1 MKLYISEN
9 IDKAIAGF
17 TLIPIAYG
25 EIDLSS
31 IPSNCASEIVAI
43 DAIDKIPHDK
53 IELFVANLCSKIRLN
68 GIVHF
73 GGLDA
78 YALSRNL
85 LSGNIDIKQYS
96 EIISNNDAIYSSK
109 YILDLLRKYN
119 LSVKSVVYKGHYYEI
134 TAQRT
139 YNQN

>member
-9 IDKAIAGF
+9 IDKAISGF
-17 TLIPIAYG
+17 TLIPIVYG
-25 EIDLSS
+25 EVDLNS
-31 IPSNCASEIVAI
+31 IPNNCASEIVAI
-43 DAIDKIPHDK
+43 DAIDNISNDK
-53 IELFVANLCSKIRLN
+53 IELFISNLYSKIRLN

-85 LSGNIDIKQYS
+85 LSGNIDIKEYS
-96 EIISNNDAIYSSK
+96 KMISQNNAIYSSK

-119 LSVKSVVYKGHYYEI
+119 LSIKSVIYKGNYYEI

-139 YNQN
+139 HNQN